1 MLNVQ
6 KATLDKMQKNAEI
19 VTIAQALGLEINE
32 KTMKLKYEEDKLRYG
47 KIIIASDAD
56 VDGAHIKNLFYTF
69 IWNFCPE
76 LIIDG
81 YVYGL
86 VPPLYRIIMDKKT
99 IYLKGD
105 KELDEFKKEHPGK
118 KYTVNRLKG
127 LGEMSEDETTILV
140 DPEQRIIK
148 QITVEDIKG
157 ADKVFEDLMG
167 AATTPKKEFI
177 KKNSHKAVNFI

>member
-105 KELDEFKKEHPGK
+105 KELDEFKREHPGK

-157 ADKVFEDLMG
+157 G
-167 AATTPKKEFI
+167 
-177 KKNSHKAVNFI
+177 